1 LLVIVGGAVREIQT
15 HDIDAGGEHPG
26 QNIEAAARGP

>member
-15 HDIDAGGEHPG
+15 HDIDAGSEHPR
-26 QNIEAAARGP
+26 QYIEAAACGP